1 MYELSKAPMT
11 KFLQDILRQPTE
23 LKRVLEYLCRRD
35 CPLSKTDVGT
45 SRLDVPAAAVRT
57 AEHVYLTGIGS
68 SWHAALNVRAIFSAH
83 GRPVYMQDAAELLQ
97 FATIP
102 ENSVI
107 IVISRSGRSIEI
119 VRLLAKARKSG
130 AKVIGITNA
139 ADGSLAREA
148 QYPIVVPVEL
158 DHAISVNTYTS
169 LALAAGILAA
179 SVVGIFDETLATAL
193 SRSIADVGR
202 AAPEWREEPAESAWL
217 RPGSTTY
224 FLARGAS
231 LGSAYEAR
239 VMWGERVESPATPMG
254 AGGFRQRTAAN
265 GGLSE
270 GAAPL

>member
-1 MYELSKAPMT
+1 MYELSKASMT

-23 LKRVLEYLCRRD
+23 LKRALDYLCRRD
-35 CPLSKTDVGT
+35 CPPSKAGVGT

-57 AEHVYLTGIGS
+57 AERVYLTGIGS
-68 SWHAALNVRAIFSAH
+68 SWHAALNVGAMLSAQ

-139 ADGSLAREA
+139 ADGTLAREA

-158 DHAISVNTYTS
+158 DHAISVTTYTS

-202 AAPEWREEPAESAWL
+202 AAPEWRGQLPESAWL
-217 RPGSTTY
+217 RAAWTAY
-224 FLARGAS
+224 FLARGARV
-231 LGSAYEAR
+231 GRADTAR
-239 VMWGERVESPATPMG
+239 AMGGDGGE
-254 AGGFRQRTAAN
+254 
-265 GGLSE
+265 
-270 GAAPL
+270 